1 MLFTVST
8 VKETVAGLSRFVER
22 NLAGGV
28 DHLIVFVDDADP
40 LLVEWAASHPHVTAV
55 PTGRPWWQ
63 GTRPGQLNA
72 RQRINANLA
81 RTALAVLPGAEWLF
95 HVDGDEV
102 LQVDRAALSA
112 VPAEVPVVRATPL
125 EAVSQWSWPDDEV
138 THFKR
143 LLSPDSLT
151 LLNVLGVIDRPVN
164 EELFHGHVRGK
175 SGMRPALDRWH
186 SLHDVEDAAQEAL
199 AGDDSGLARVLH
211 YESFSG
217 EEFVRKWTNLIGS
230 GAPPNLRNSRK
241 PLDASLRWL
250 LASDLPDEVRATYL
264 RRLYELTTQD
274 DLETLR
280 DLGLLE
286 ELPPGTH
293 TPAALPPSSSAA
305 LSLVLTELGAEDTR
319 VFRTGESAD
328 DATAALGRVAERLKG
343 RDEGLVPDW
352 RQVWTGASGKGWF
365 RRG

>member
-28 DHLIVFVDDADP
+28 DHVIVFVDDADP
-40 LLVEWAASHPHVTAV
+40 LLVEWAADQPHVSAV

-81 RTALAVLPGAEWLF
+81 RAALAVLPGAEWLF

-102 LQVDRAALSA
+102 LQVDRAALA
-112 VPAEVPVVRATPL
+112 ALPAEVVAVRATPF
-125 EAVSQWSWPDDEV
+125 EAVSQWSWPGDEV

-143 LLSPDSLT
+143 LLEPDELT
-151 LLNVLGVIDRPVN
+151 LLHVLGAIDRPVN
-164 EELFHGHVRGK
+164 EALFHGHVRGK
-175 SGMRPALDRWH
+175 SGMRPALDRWA
-186 SLHDVEDAAQEAL
+186 SLHDVEDAAQEVL
-199 AGDDSGLARVLH
+199 PRDESGLARVLH

-250 LASDLPDEVRATYL
+250 LAAEVSDEVRATYL

-274 DLETLR
+274 DLTTLR
-280 DLGLLE
+280 DLGLVE
-286 ELPPGTH
+286 PYAPGTH
-293 TPAALPPSSSAA
+293 TPRALPADAAAA

-319 VFRTGESAD
+319 VFRTGESAE

-343 RDEGLVPDW
+343 RDGALVEDY
-352 RQVWTGASGKGWF
+352 RQVWGAAPAKGWF
-365 RRG
+365 RR